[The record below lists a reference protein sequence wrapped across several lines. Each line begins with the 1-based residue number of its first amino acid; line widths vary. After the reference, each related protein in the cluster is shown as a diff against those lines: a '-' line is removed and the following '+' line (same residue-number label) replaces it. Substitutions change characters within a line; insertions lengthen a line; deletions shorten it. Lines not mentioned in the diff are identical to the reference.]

1 MLRRHSCRRG
11 DVVGM
16 VLMVSAFL
24 NPFAAR
30 AGTDQ
35 PPLQAAPDGRA
46 LTLVFS
52 DDFQIFRPWTGN
64 DGIWRATL
72 GDGSQ
77 FGRDRRNHRVDD
89 EIGQIFDC
97 VLGGFDPFSIDP
109 FSIDP
114 FSIDRGV
121 LEITAQPMRGRRG
134 TSAESYPYVS
144 GLISTQ
150 PSFSQT
156 YGYFEMRA
164 ELPQGKGLWPAFW
177 MLPKDDS
184 WPPEIDVVESIG
196 DPSRVYM
203 TAHSKQGKSDGA
215 EARIT
220 PNTFHT
226 FAVSWDPRDVIWYI
240 DGGEAGRVPT
250 PGDMHKPMY
259 MLANLAVGGNW
270 PGSPDASTHFPAKLM
285 IDYIRAYR
293 FEI

>member
-1 MLRRHSCRRG
+1 MLRRLSCRCG

-30 AGTDQ
+30 AQADT
-35 PPLQAAPDGRA
+35 PPLQAAPDGR
-46 LTLVFS
+46 LLSLVFS
-52 DDFQIFRPWTGN
+52 DDFQVFRPWSGR

-72 GDGSQ
+72 DRLQ
-77 FGRDRRNHRVDD
+77 FSRDRRSHTIDD
-89 EIGQIFDC
+89 EIEQYVDSATSRL
-97 VLGGFDPFSIDP
+97 VPSSIDE
-109 FSIDP
+109 
-114 FSIDRGV
+114 GE
-121 LEITAQPMRGRRG
+121 LEITAQPTPMNAG
-134 TSAESYPYVS
+134 TSIESYPYVS

-164 ELPQGKGLWPAFW
+164 ELPEGKGLWPAFW

-184 WPPEIDVVESIG
+184 WPPELDVVESIG

-203 TAHSKQGKSDGA
+203 TAHSRHGRSLGV

-220 PNTFHT
+220 PHIFHT
-226 FAVSWDPRDVIWYI
+226 FAVSWDRQDLIWYI

-250 PGDMHKPMY
+250 PEDMHKPMY
-259 MLANLAVGGNW
+259 LLANLAVGGNW
-270 PGSPDASTHFPAKLM
+270 PGAPDASTRLPAKLM

-293 FEI
+293 FDL

>member
-1 MLRRHSCRRG
+1 MLRRLSCRRG

-30 AGTDQ
+30 AGVDTA
-35 PPLQAAPDGRA
+35 PLQAAPDGRT

-52 DDFQIFRPWTGN
+52 DDFQNFRQWTGR
-64 DGIWRATL
+64 DGVWRATL

-77 FGRDRRNHRVDD
+77 FSRDRCNHTVED
-89 EIGQIFDC
+89 EIGQYDDA
-97 VLGGFDPFSIDP
+97 GGFDPFSIDE
-109 FSIDP
+109 
-114 FSIDRGV
+114 GV
-121 LEITAQPMRGRRG
+121 LEITAQP
-134 TSAESYPYVS
+134 TSSSAAGGIESYPFVS

-177 MLPKDDS
+177 MLPQDDS
-184 WPPEIDVVESIG
+184 WPPELDIVESIG
-196 DPSRVYM
+196 DPSHVYM
-203 TAHSKQGKSDGA
+203 TAHSKCGKSFGA
-215 EARIT
+215 EAQIT
-220 PNTFHT
+220 PHIFHT
-226 FAVSWDPRDVIWYI
+226 FAVSWDERDLIWYI

-250 PGDMHKPMY
+250 PEDMHKPMY
-259 MLANLAVGGNW
+259 LLANLAVGGTW
-270 PGSPDASTHFPAKLM
+270 PGAPDASTRFPAKLM

-293 FEI
+293 FET

>member
-1 MLRRHSCRRG
+1 MLRRLPCRRG

-16 VLMVSAFL
+16 VLMVSEFL

-30 AGTDQ
+30 ATTETR
-35 PPLQAAPDGRA
+35 PLRIAPDGRP

-52 DDFQIFRPWTGN
+52 DDFQNFRRWTGH

-77 FGRDRRNHRVDD
+77 FSRGRRSHLVDD
-89 EIGQIFDC
+89 EIEQYIDPGS
-97 VLGGFDPFSIDP
+97 GEFDPFSIDEG
-109 FSIDP
+109 I
-114 FSIDRGV
+114 
-121 LEITAQPMRGRRG
+121 LEITAQPTPMGAAAG
-134 TSAESYPYVS
+134 IECYPYVS

-184 WPPEIDVVESIG
+184 WPPELDVVESVG

-203 TAHSKQGKSDGA
+203 TAHSKHGKSFGA

-220 PNTFHT
+220 PYVFHT
-226 FAVSWDPRDVIWYI
+226 FAVSWDQRDLIWYI

-250 PGDMHKPMY
+250 PEDMHKPMY

-270 PGSPDASTHFPAKLM
+270 PGAPDASTCFPAKLM

-293 FEI
+293 FET

>member
-1 MLRRHSCRRG
+1 MRSCLSCRRG

-16 VLMVSAFL
+16 VLMVSTFL

-30 AGTDQ
+30 AGTDT
-35 PPLQAAPDGRA
+35 PPLQSAPDGRL

-52 DDFQIFRPWTGN
+52 DDFQIFRPWTGR
-64 DGIWRATL
+64 DGIWRVTL

-77 FGRDRRNHRVDD
+77 SSRSHMIDD
-89 EIGQIFDC
+89 EIGQYIDSAA
-97 VLGGFDPFSIDP
+97 GGLDPFSIDE
-109 FSIDP
+109 
-114 FSIDRGV
+114 GV
-121 LEITAQPMRGRRG
+121 LEITAQPAPMNPGAG
-134 TSAESYPYVS
+134 IESYPFVS

-184 WPPEIDVVESIG
+184 WPPELDVVESIG
-196 DPSRVYM
+196 DPSHVYM
-203 TAHSKQGKSDGA
+203 TAHSEHGKSLGA
-215 EARIT
+215 EARIA
-220 PNTFHT
+220 PHAFHT
-226 FAVSWDPRDVIWYI
+226 FAVSWDRRDLIWYI

-250 PGDMHKPMY
+250 PEDMHKPMY
-259 MLANLAVGGNW
+259 MLANLAVGGTW
-270 PGSPDASTHFPAKLM
+270 SGARDASTHFPAKLM

-293 FEI
+293 FET

>member
-1 MLRRHSCRRG
+1 MLSGVACRRG
-11 DVVGM
+11 DAFGM
-16 VLMVSAFL
+16 ILMASASL

-35 PPLQAAPDGRA
+35 PPLHTAPDGRS

-52 DDFQIFRPWTGN
+52 DDFQIFRPWTGS

-72 GDGSQ
+72 GDGSH
-77 FGRDRRNHRVDD
+77 FSCNRRSHSADD
-89 EIGQIFDC
+89 GIFDP
-97 VLGGFDPFSIDP
+97 VLGGLDPFAIDP
-109 FSIDP
+109 FSID
-114 FSIDRGV
+114 GGM
-121 LEITAQPMRGRRG
+121 LEITAQPTPSGSG
-134 TSAESYPYVS
+134 TTVDNYPYVS

-164 ELPQGKGLWPAFW
+164 ELPRGKGLWPAFW

-203 TAHSKQGKSDGA
+203 TAHSKHGKPDGA

-220 PNTFHT
+220 PNAFHT
-226 FAVSWDPRDVIWYI
+226 FAVSWDARDVIWYI

-250 PGDMHKPMY
+250 PDDMHKPMY
-259 MLANLAVGGNW
+259 MLANLAVGGHW
-270 PGSPDASTHFPAKLM
+270 PGAPDASTHFPAKLM

>member
-1 MLRRHSCRRG
+1 MLRRLSCRRG

-30 AGTDQ
+30 AGTDT
-35 PPLQAAPDGRA
+35 PPLQAAPDGRS

-52 DDFQIFRPWTGN
+52 DDFQIFRPWTGS

-77 FGRDRRNHRVDD
+77 FSRDRRSSVVDD
-89 EIGQIFDC
+89 ETEQH
-97 VLGGFDPFSIDP
+97 LHSAAGGLDPFSIDP
-109 FSIDP
+109 FSIDE
-114 FSIDRGV
+114 SV
-121 LEITAQPMRGRRG
+121 LEIIAQPTPLRSGG
-134 TSAESYPYVS
+134 GIENYPYVS

-164 ELPQGKGLWPAFW
+164 ELPHGKGLWPAFW

-184 WPPEIDVVESIG
+184 WPPELDIVESIG
-196 DPSRVYM
+196 NPSHVFM
-203 TAHSKQGKSDGA
+203 TAHSKHGRSAGA
-215 EARIT
+215 EAHIT
-220 PNTFHT
+220 PDVFHT
-226 FAVSWDPRDVIWYI
+226 FAVSWDPRNLIWYI
-240 DGGEAGRVPT
+240 DGDEAGRVPT
-250 PGDMHKPMY
+250 PEDMHKPMY
-259 MLANLAVGGNW
+259 LLANLAVGGNW
-270 PGSPDASTHFPAKLM
+270 PGAPDTSTHFPAKLM

-293 FEI
+293 FET

>member
-1 MLRRHSCRRG
+1 MLGRRACRRG

-30 AGTDQ
+30 AGTDT
-35 PPLQAAPDGRA
+35 PPLRATPDGRP

-52 DDFQIFRPWTGN
+52 DDFQIFRPWTGS
-64 DGIWRATL
+64 DGIWQASL

-77 FGRDRRNHRVDD
+77 FSRDRRSHMVED
-89 EIGQIFDC
+89 EIEQYIDC
-97 VLGGFDPFSIDP
+97 AMGEFDPFSVDE
-109 FSIDP
+109 
-114 FSIDRGV
+114 GV
-121 LEITAQPMRGRRG
+121 LEITAQPTSIGVG
-134 TSAESYPYVS
+134 TGVESYPYVS

-184 WPPEIDVVESIG
+184 WPPELDVVESIG
-196 DPSRVYM
+196 DPSHVYM
-203 TAHSKQGKSDGA
+203 TAHSSHGKSFGA

-220 PNTFHT
+220 PYAFHT
-226 FAVSWDPRDVIWYI
+226 FAVSWDPRDLIWYI

-250 PGDMHKPMY
+250 PEDMHKPMY

-270 PGSPDASTHFPAKLM
+270 PGAPDASTRYPAKLM

-293 FEI
+293 FAT

>member
-1 MLRRHSCRRG
+1 MLRRLSCRCG

-30 AGTDQ
+30 AQADT
-35 PPLQAAPDGRA
+35 PPLQAAPDGR
-46 LTLVFS
+46 LLSLVFS
-52 DDFQIFRPWTGN
+52 DDFQVFRPWSGR

-72 GDGSQ
+72 DRLQ
-77 FGRDRRNHRVDD
+77 FSRARRSHTIDD
-89 EIGQIFDC
+89 EIGQYVDSATSRL
-97 VLGGFDPFSIDP
+97 VPSSIDE
-109 FSIDP
+109 
-114 FSIDRGV
+114 GE
-121 LEITAQPMRGRRG
+121 LEITAQPTPMNAG
-134 TSAESYPYVS
+134 TSIESYPYVS

-164 ELPQGKGLWPAFW
+164 ELPEGKGLWPAFW

-184 WPPEIDVVESIG
+184 WPPELDVVESIG

-203 TAHSKQGKSDGA
+203 TAHSRHGRSLGV

-220 PNTFHT
+220 PHVFHT
-226 FAVSWDPRDVIWYI
+226 FAVSWDRQDLIWYI

-250 PGDMHKPMY
+250 PEDMHKPMY
-259 MLANLAVGGNW
+259 LLANLAVGGNW
-270 PGSPDASTHFPAKLM
+270 PGAPDASTRLPAKLM
-285 IDYIRAYR
+285 IAYIRAYR
-293 FEI
+293 FDL

>member
-1 MLRRHSCRRG
+1 
-11 DVVGM
+11 
-16 VLMVSAFL
+16 MVSAFL
-24 NPFAAR
+24 NPFTAR
-30 AGTDQ
+30 AGVDT
-35 PPLQAAPDGRA
+35 PPLQAAPDGRP

-52 DDFQIFRPWTGN
+52 DDFQVFRPWTGC

-72 GDGSQ
+72 DGSQ
-77 FGRDRRNHRVDD
+77 FSHDRRSHTVDD
-89 EIGQIFDC
+89 EVGRCADSATS
-97 VLGGFDPFSIDP
+97 GFDPFSIDG
-109 FSIDP
+109 
-114 FSIDRGV
+114 GV
-121 LEITAQPMRGRRG
+121 LEITAQRTPMSVG
-134 TSAESYPYVS
+134 TSIEGYPYVS

-184 WPPEIDVVESIG
+184 WPPELDVVESIG
-196 DPSRVYM
+196 DPSHVYM
-203 TAHSKQGKSDGA
+203 TAHSKQEKSLGV

-220 PNTFHT
+220 PHVFHT
-226 FAVSWDPRDVIWYI
+226 FAVSWDRRDLIWYI

-250 PGDMHKPMY
+250 PEDMHKPMY

-270 PGSPDASTHFPAKLM
+270 PGAPDASTRFPAKLM

-293 FEI
+293 FDL

>member
-1 MLRRHSCRRG
+1 
-11 DVVGM
+11 
-16 VLMVSAFL
+16 MVSAFL

-35 PPLQAAPDGRA
+35 PPLQAAPDGRP
-46 LTLVFS
+46 LTLVFF

-72 GDGSQ
+72 GDGSL
-77 FGRDRRNHRVDD
+77 FSRDRGSRGSDD
-89 EIGQIFDC
+89 GIGEIFDS
-97 VLGGFDPFSIDP
+97 VLGGLDPFSIDP
-109 FSIDP
+109 VAVDE
-114 FSIDRGV
+114 GV
-121 LEITAQPMRGRRG
+121 LEITAQPTPRHFGAG
-134 TSAESYPYVS
+134 VENYPYVS

-196 DPSRVYM
+196 DPSHVYM
-203 TAHSKQGKSDGA
+203 TAHSKHGKSDGA
-215 EARIT
+215 EAYIT
-220 PNTFHT
+220 PNAFHT
-226 FAVSWDPRDVIWYI
+226 FAVSWDRRDLVWYI
-240 DGGEAGRVPT
+240 DGGEAAREAT
-250 PGDMHKPMY
+250 PDDMHKPMY

>member
-1 MLRRHSCRRG
+1 MLRRLSSRRG

-35 PPLQAAPDGRA
+35 PPLRAAPDGRP

-52 DDFQIFRPWTGN
+52 DDFQIFRPWTGS
-64 DGIWRATL
+64 DGVWRAML

-77 FGRDRRNHRVDD
+77 LSHDRVNHRVTD
-89 EIGQIFDC
+89 EIGQIFDSG
-97 VLGGFDPFSIDP
+97 LAGLDPFSIDG
-109 FSIDP
+109 
-114 FSIDRGV
+114 GV
-121 LEITAQPMRGRRG
+121 LEITAQPTPQRVG
-134 TSAESYPYVS
+134 TDAHTYPYVS

-184 WPPEIDVVESIG
+184 WPPELDVVESIG
-196 DPSRVYM
+196 DPSHVYM
-203 TAHSKQGKSDGA
+203 TAYSKHGKSDGA
-215 EARIT
+215 EAHIT
-220 PNTFHT
+220 PNAFHT
-226 FAVSWDPRDVIWYI
+226 FAVSWDRHDLIWYI
-240 DGGEAGRVPT
+240 DGGEAGRVTT
-250 PGDMHKPMY
+250 PDDMHKPMY

>member
-1 MLRRHSCRRG
+1 
-11 DVVGM
+11 M
-16 VLMVSAFL
+16 VFMVSAFL
-24 NPFAAR
+24 NPFAVR

-35 PPLQAAPDGRA
+35 PPLQAAPDGRP

-52 DDFQIFRPWTGN
+52 DDFQIFRPWTGS

-72 GDGSQ
+72 GDGSR
-77 FGRDRRNHRVDD
+77 FSLDRRGHGVDD
-89 EIGQIFDC
+89 EIGQIFDS
-97 VLGGFDPFSIDP
+97 VLGGLDPFSVDE
-109 FSIDP
+109 
-114 FSIDRGV
+114 GV
-121 LEITAQPMRGRRG
+121 LEITAQPTPGRSG
-134 TSAESYPYVS
+134 IGSDTYPYVS

-177 MLPKDDS
+177 MLPKDDT

-203 TAHSKQGKSDGA
+203 AAHSKHGKSDGA

-226 FAVSWDPRDVIWYI
+226 FAVSWDRRDLIWYI
-240 DGGEAGRVPT
+240 DGGEAERIAT
-250 PGDMHKPMY
+250 PDDMHKPMY

>member
-1 MLRRHSCRRG
+1 MLRRVACRRG

-24 NPFAAR
+24 NPLATR
-30 AGTDQ
+30 AGTDA
-35 PPLQAAPDGRA
+35 PPLQASPDGRP
-46 LTLVFS
+46 LSMVFS
-52 DDFQIFRPWTGN
+52 DDFQIFRPWTGR

-77 FGRDRRNHRVDD
+77 FSRDRRSHTVDD
-89 EIGQIFDC
+89 DVEQLIESST
-97 VLGGFDPFSIDP
+97 GGLDPFSIDE
-109 FSIDP
+109 
-114 FSIDRGV
+114 GV
-121 LEITAQPMRGRRG
+121 LEITAQPTPMGAG
-134 TSAESYPYVS
+134 GDIETYPYVS

-184 WPPEIDVVESIG
+184 WPPELDVVESIG
-196 DPSRVYM
+196 DPSQVYM
-203 TAHSKQGKSDGA
+203 TAHSKHGKSFGA

-220 PNTFHT
+220 PHIFHT

-240 DGGEAGRVPT
+240 DGNEAGRVLT
-250 PGDMHKPMY
+250 PEDMHKPMY
-259 MLANLAVGGNW
+259 LLANLAVGGNW
-270 PGSPDASTHFPAKLM
+270 PGAPDASTRFPAKLM

-293 FEI
+293 FET